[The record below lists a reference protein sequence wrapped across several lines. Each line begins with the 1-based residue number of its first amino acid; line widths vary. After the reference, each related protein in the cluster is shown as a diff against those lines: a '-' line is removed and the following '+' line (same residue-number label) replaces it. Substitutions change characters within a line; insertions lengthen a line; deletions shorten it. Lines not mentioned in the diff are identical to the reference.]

1 MITGHGSLRAYCASL
16 TQPEDPESPEALLPA
31 ANLISDWVPFSTHM
45 NLNDGSSG
53 MWNWT
58 CSVFSAITAASSLA
72 SGSLHLPSEQHHM
85 ETNLRATFSGV
96 SIILSF
102 RDDEQ
107 SCFYKS
113 KIGNTVGSQIDYLG
127 AECNEIV
134 VALK

>member
-1 MITGHGSLRAYCASL
+1 MVFK
-16 TQPEDPESPEALLPA
+16 
-31 ANLISDWVPFSTHM
+31 NLILGQAWTSFFECF
-45 NLNDGSSG
+45 DGMKNSQSALGNSG

-58 CSVFSAITAASSLA
+58 CSVFNAITATSSLA
-72 SGSLHLPSEQHHM
+72 SGSLHIPSEQHHM

-96 SIILSF
+96 SVVLSF
-102 RDDEQ
+102 CDNEQ

-127 AECNEIV
+127 AECSEIV